1 MRCGLRH
8 GNINE
13 IGEKASVKP
22 RKSPPAPPL
31 SIKTRQP
38 FLQTLKIAIPREC
51 LPKKQIYRGTLKGE
65 ARFASEERARTV
77 SERVCRFACM
87 ARRFIAVRCEG
98 RSLRW

>member
-13 IGEKASVKP
+13 MGEKASVKP

-51 LPKKQIYRGTLKGE
+51 LAKKQIYRGTLMQLCEKCNFGFVMTPFSLWEKG
-65 ARFASEERARTV
+65 R
-77 SERVCRFACM
+77 
-87 ARRFIAVRCEG
+87 G
-98 RSLRW
+98 